1 MQTLK
6 EKDYKLTMEEIKI
19 IKTPQDKI
27 DWINEV
33 VYTNTKITLS
43 DWQKDIMLKALD
55 GTKIKKIWLVTN
67 RKVGATTLC
76 KLIHWLRTETRT
88 TYVCSHNLQWS
99 NYIKRIPIF
108 VKTMVNK
115 KDEDKIY
122 GRDWMIPM
130 TYNNIINDIK
140 KNRKMFEETKDDI
153 MLEIIEHIQGKYDGS
168 CMYDGEFNENTYLS
182 LKSYNWGLITLSFH
196 TRDYEKVKPYIE
208 ADKGRDDVIIL
219 VDDNLPLW
227 NENKDMT
234 KIYK

>member
-1 MQTLK
+1 
-6 EKDYKLTMEEIKI
+6 MEETKI
-19 IKTPQDKI
+19 IETPQDKI

-33 VYTNTKITLS
+33 VYTNTKITLY

-108 VKTMVNK
+108 VKTMVDRE
-115 KDEDKIY
+115 DEKMSM
-122 GRDWMIPM
+122 RSWWMIPM
-130 TYNNIINDIK
+130 TYKNIANEVK
-140 KNRKMFEETKDDI
+140 ENRKKFEETKGDI
-153 MLEIIEHIQGKYDGS
+153 MPEIMNRVEEIYDGS
-168 CMYDGEFNENTYLS
+168 CMYDGEFNEDTYLS
-182 LKSYNWGLITLSFH
+182 LKPYNWGLITLSFH

-227 NENKDMT
+227 NENKN
-234 KIYK
+234 I

>member
-1 MQTLK
+1 MK
-6 EKDYKLTMEEIKI
+6 ETKI
-19 IKTPQDKI
+19 IETPQDKI

-108 VKTMVNK
+108 VKTMVDRE
-115 KDEDKIY
+115 DEKMSM
-122 GRDWMIPM
+122 RSWWMIPM
-130 TYNNIINDIK
+130 TYKNIANEVK
-140 KNRKMFEETKDDI
+140 ENRKKFEETKGDI
-153 MLEIIEHIQGKYDGS
+153 MPEIMNRVEEIYDGS
-168 CMYDGEFNENTYLS
+168 CMYDGEFNEDTYLS
-182 LKSYNWGLITLSFH
+182 LKPYDWGLITLSFH

-219 VDDNLPLW
+219 VDDKLPLW
-227 NENKDMT
+227 NENKN
-234 KIYK
+234 I